1 MTPPA
6 LARISGTTG
15 MPRALKTSSAS
26 GQVGPLAAS
35 MISLGLHGLGHA
47 RVEDAAQRG
56 GDQDVDRHRQELLVR
71 GRRRP
76 P

>member
-6 LARISGTTG
+6 LARMSGTTG

-35 MISLGLHGLGHA
+35 MISLACDGLGHLA
-47 RVEDAAQRG
+47 VEDASQGRG
-56 GDQDVDRHRQELLVR
+56 NQDVDRHRQELVVG
-71 GRRRP
+71 GRRLP